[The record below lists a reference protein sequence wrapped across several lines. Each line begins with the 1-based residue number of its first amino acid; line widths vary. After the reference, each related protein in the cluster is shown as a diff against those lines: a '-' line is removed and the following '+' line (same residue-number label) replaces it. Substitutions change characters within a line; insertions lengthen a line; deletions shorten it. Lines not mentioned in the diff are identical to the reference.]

1 MIITPFKIIMLG
13 FIFFAWT
20 RVLLRYK
27 EKVFG
32 GPGLMAWTAIWAVSA
47 YFVLT
52 PGKSD
57 VVARYLGVSRGTD
70 AVFSLAIIL
79 MAYLVYRLYASAS
92 YQQKIITKLVRE
104 LALSTHRKESQSKI
118 KSLRRR

>member
-1 MIITPFKIIMLG
+1 MIITPFKIIMLS
-13 FIFFAWT
+13 FILFAWT
-20 RVLLRYK
+20 RVMLRYK

-32 GPGLMAWTAIWAVSA
+32 GPGLLAWTLIWAVSA
-47 YFVLT
+47 FFVLT

-79 MAYLVYRLYASAS
+79 MAYLIYRLYASVS
-92 YQQKIITKLVRE
+92 HQQKIITKLVRE
-104 LALSTHRKESQSKI
+104 LALSIHRKEKQSKL
-118 KSLRRR
+118 KTERR